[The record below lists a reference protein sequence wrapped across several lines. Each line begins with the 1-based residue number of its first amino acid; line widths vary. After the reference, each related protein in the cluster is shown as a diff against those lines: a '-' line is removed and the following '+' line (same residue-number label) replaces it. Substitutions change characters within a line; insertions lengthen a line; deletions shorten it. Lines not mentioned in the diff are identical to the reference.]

1 MKKFSWIFFFLIIFL
16 LNNKGLPRNL
26 VPFIIIGLVILN
38 TLIKLYSTGLKIK
51 NARADKRS
59 KAAQSSMPAEQI
71 NTPEN
76 VPAELPQQKESSWKK
91 YRARR
96 IGKSSDASWIKDE
109 DTWIKG
115 D

>member
-59 KAAQSSMPAEQI
+59 KAAQSS
-71 NTPEN
+71 
-76 VPAELPQQKESSWKK
+76 
-91 YRARR
+91 RARR
-96 IGKSSDASWIKDE
+96 IGKASDASWIKDE